1 MKILIAD
8 DERLVRLA
16 LKSMLEDIYP
26 SKYTFIEAKNG
37 QELIDLSKKYQPD
50 ICYVDINMPLLD
62 GLTALKACKDN
73 CPNTEWFILTGEAEF
88 SFAKEAINIGVRDYL
103 LKPVSIND
111 LKINLD
117 SAEKSILNKNYL
129 KNEVFKLNILSLFT
143 STLISNNITENH
155 IALKEGNYT
164 AIVFFVDAY
173 INQESKNKFINTL
186 YNEIEKTLEHKISED
201 YNYALFNL
209 LSGEL
214 CLIINSPNLR
224 NITFEDIIKKF
235 EYDNLLITPI
245 ATKNVSNLVKVY
257 DEIKLIKEYSILRAT
272 YKSGKILYI
281 EKLISLPNIDLILNL
296 TKDIFSIYKHYLDK
310 NEIKFIESLNFISLN
325 NTYRGIFKEINIEAL
340 NKFLNLSMNLNLEFK
355 TLDELLNMLISNSNN
370 ILYSNKSQ
378 NKDIIDEIM
387 DYVKENYMKDIGV
400 NTIANLYGITPNYLS
415 KIFHEKSGM
424 KFSNYITAIRIQES
438 KKLILEDKS
447 LTIKDVSKKVGYYSP
462 RHFTKQFYKIEGYYP
477 SDLNK

>member
-37 QELIDLSKKYQPD
+37 QELIDLSKKHQPD

-62 GLTALKACKDN
+62 GLTALKVCKNN
-73 CPNTEWFILTGEAEF
+73 CHNTEWFILTGEAEF

-111 LKINLD
+111 LKTSLD
-117 SAEKSILNKNYL
+117 SAEKSILNKNHL

-143 STLISNNITENH
+143 SPLISNNIAENH
-155 IALKEGNYT
+155 ITLKEGNYT
-164 AIVFFVDAY
+164 AIVFFVDTY
-173 INQESKNKFINTL
+173 INQEDKNKFINTL
-186 YNEIEKTLEHKISED
+186 YNEIENTLEHTISEG

-209 LSGEL
+209 FSGEL
-214 CLIINSPNLR
+214 CLIINSPNSKH
-224 NITFEDIIKKF
+224 ITFEDIIKKF
-235 EYDNLLITPI
+235 EYDNLLITSI

-257 DEIKLIKEYSILRAT
+257 GEIKLINKYSVLRAT
-272 YKSGKILYI
+272 YKSGRILYI
-281 EKLISLPNIDLILNL
+281 KKLISLPNIDLILNL
-296 TKDIFSIYKHYLDK
+296 TNDIFSIYRYYLDK
-310 NEIKFIESLNFISLN
+310 NELKFIESLNSISLN
-325 NTYRGIFKEINIEAL
+325 NTYKGIFKEINIEVL
-340 NKFLNLSMNLNLEFK
+340 NRFLNLNMNLNLEFK
-355 TLDELLNMLISNSNN
+355 TFDELLNILISNSNN

-378 NKDIIDEIM
+378 SKDIIDEIM

-447 LTIKDVSKKVGYYSP
+447 LTIKYVSKKVGYYSP

-477 SDLNK
+477 SDLTK